1 MPHAFRALAGALALA
16 ACASEPKPV
25 PAHLDPSN
33 PDAPEA
39 PAIAMSGAL
48 AGAGARYAC
57 PMHPEVR
64 SDQPGRCPKCGMALE
79 PLKPAEPERTPD
91 AGRGPPAEHHHH
103 HGGGR

>member
-1 MPHAFRALAGALALA
+1 MPHAVRALAGALALA
-16 ACASEPKPV
+16 ACASEPKPI

-39 PAIAMSGAL
+39 PAITVSGAL
-48 AGAGARYAC
+48 AVARYTC

-79 PLKPAEPERTPD
+79 PVKPAEPERTPD
-91 AGRGPPAEHHHH
+91 AGAPPAEHQHHH